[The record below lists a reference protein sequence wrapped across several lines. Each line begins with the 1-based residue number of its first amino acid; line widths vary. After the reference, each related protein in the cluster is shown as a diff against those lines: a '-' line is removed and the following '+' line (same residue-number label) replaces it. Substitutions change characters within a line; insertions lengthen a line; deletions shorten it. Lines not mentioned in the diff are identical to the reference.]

1 MYILWEVKYTLEKY
15 LRPNFPCTE
24 SMYIQ
29 YIVCQFFKNVHV
41 VAYREKES
49 DAFFNN

>member
-1 MYILWEVKYTLEKY
+1 MLILWEVKHTLEKY

-29 YIVCQFFKNVHV
+29 YIVCQFFLNV

>member
-1 MYILWEVKYTLEKY
+1 MLILWEVKHTLEKY

-24 SMYIQ
+24 SMYIHVQ
-29 YIVCQFFKNVHV
+29 YIVCQFFLNV